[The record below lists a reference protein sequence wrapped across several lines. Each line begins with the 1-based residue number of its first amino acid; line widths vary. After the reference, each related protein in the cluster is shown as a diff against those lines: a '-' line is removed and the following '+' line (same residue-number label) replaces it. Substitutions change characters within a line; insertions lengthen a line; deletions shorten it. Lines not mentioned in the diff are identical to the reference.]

1 MTGGFSMTC
10 KRRLCVLGVALAAAA
25 FGPVS
30 GEKSARAQEGFKPEQ
45 GPPADPVA
53 IGSLRDDLERI
64 VEIQSGSGW
73 QIDKYEMEDMMPSAL
88 SSVCRVVPRGR
99 SDLLALLDARI
110 KQLGGPVEEA
120 WARTKDLSDVKEL
133 LFVTRVRDLL
143 AEATRRAAQEC
154 PFWVEPAL
162 KFKGLQSDFGTFA
175 INVETGG
182 MLQLRRTEG
191 RVTYG
196 GGGVFRLLLSRGFG
210 DVSLMAGAEF
220 AGGAMLK
227 PGAEQFV
234 INYFPAIPVVVR
246 LWNVSWHYDL
256 EAAPVA
262 LFQADD
268 TKLSYGLRLGAGL
281 GVQSRR
287 ARGVIPWGGFHVAY
301 EHYFTGHRPAAE
313 FMRAGL
319 RVGIIW

>member
-1 MTGGFSMTC
+1 MTC
-10 KRRLCVLGVALAAAA
+10 ARRLRVLGLVLATTAIT
-25 FGPVS
+25 GI
-30 GEKSARAQEGFKPEQ
+30 SAVDRASAQEGVKPDD

-53 IGSLRDDLERI
+53 VGSLRDDLERI
-64 VEIQSGSGW
+64 VEVQSGAGW

-99 SDLLALLDARI
+99 TDLLALLNARI
-110 KQLGGPVEEA
+110 LELGGPVEQA
-120 WARTKDLSDVKEL
+120 WAKTKQLSDVKEL

-143 AEATRRAAQEC
+143 AEAIRRAPQEC
-154 PFWVEPAL
+154 PFWVEPEA
-162 KFKGLQSDFGTFA
+162 KFKGLQSDFGAFA
-175 INVETGG
+175 LNVETGG

-191 RVTYG
+191 HVTYG
-196 GGGVFRLLLSRGFG
+196 GGGVFRLLVSRGFG
-210 DVSLMAGAEF
+210 DASLMTGIEL

-234 INYFPAIPVVVR
+234 INYLPAIPVVVR
-246 LWNVSWHYDL
+246 FWNVSWHYDL

-268 TKLSYGLRLGAGL
+268 TKLSWGLRLGAGI

-287 ARGVIPWGGFHVAY
+287 ARGVIPWGGFALAY
-301 EHYFTGHRPAAE
+301 EHYFAGHRAAAE
-313 FMRAGL
+313 FVRAGL

>member
-1 MTGGFSMTC
+1 MTFA
-10 KRRLCVLGVALAAAA
+10 RRLRLVVLVALGSTIAAIC
-25 FGPVS
+25 GP
-30 GEKSARAQEGFKPEQ
+30 KHASAQQGFAPEQ

-64 VEIQSGSGW
+64 VEVQSGAGW
-73 QIDKYEMEDMMPSAL
+73 QIDKYELEDMMPSAL

-99 SDLLALLDARI
+99 TDLLALLEARI
-110 KQLGGPVEEA
+110 RELGGPVEQA
-120 WARTKDLSDVKEL
+120 WAKTKELSDVKEL
-133 LFVTRVRDLL
+133 LFVTRVHDLL
-143 AEATRRAAQEC
+143 AEAIRRAPQEC
-154 PFWVEPAL
+154 PFWVEPQPR
-162 KFKGLQSDFGTFA
+162 FKGLQSDFGTFA
-175 INVETGG
+175 LNVETGG

-191 RVTYG
+191 RITYG
-196 GGGVFRLLLSRGFG
+196 GGGVFRLLVSRGFG
-210 DVSLMAGAEF
+210 DVSLMTGIEL

-234 INYFPAIPVVVR
+234 INYLPAIPVVVR
-246 LWNVSWHYDL
+246 FWNVSWHYDL

-268 TKLSYGLRLGAGL
+268 TKLSWGLRLGAGI

-287 ARGVIPWGGFHVAY
+287 ARGVIPWGGFALAY
-301 EHYFTGHRPAAE
+301 EHYFEGHRAAAE
-313 FMRAGL
+313 FVRAGL

>member
-1 MTGGFSMTC
+1 MTC
-10 KRRLCVLGVALAAAA
+10 KRRLWVLGLALVTSMIALFFRANPA
-25 FGPVS
+25 S
-30 GEKSARAQEGFKPEQ
+30 AQEGFKPDQ

-53 IGSLRDDLERI
+53 IFSLRDDLERI
-64 VEIQSGSGW
+64 VEIQSGGGW
-73 QIDKYEMEDMMPSAL
+73 QIDKYEMDDMMPSAL

-99 SDLLALLDARI
+99 LDLLALLDARI
-110 KQLGGPVEEA
+110 VELGGPVEQA
-120 WARTKDLSDVKEL
+120 WAKTKDISDVKEL

-143 AEATRRAAQEC
+143 AEAIRRAPQEC
-154 PFWVEPAL
+154 PFWVEPEP
-162 KFKGLQSDFGTFA
+162 KFKGLQSDFGAFA
-175 INVETGG
+175 LNVETGG

-196 GGGVFRLLLSRGFG
+196 GGGVLRLLVSRGFG
-210 DVSLMAGAEF
+210 DASLMAGAEF

-246 LWNVSWHYDL
+246 FWNVSWHYDL
-256 EAAPVA
+256 EAAPVG

-268 TKLSYGLRLGAGL
+268 TKPSYGLRLGAGI

-287 ARGVIPWGGFHVAY
+287 ARGVIPWGGFAFAY
-301 EHYFTGHRPAAE
+301 EHYFAGHRPAAE
-313 FMRAGL
+313 FVRAGL

>member
-1 MTGGFSMTC
+1 MTC
-10 KRRLCVLGVALAAAA
+10 ARRLWVLGLALTTAVA
-25 FGPVS
+25 GSVCT
-30 GEKSARAQEGFKPEQ
+30 EKQASAQEGGKPEG
-45 GPPADPVA
+45 GPPAEPVA

-64 VEIQSGSGW
+64 VEVQSGAGW
-73 QIDKYEMEDMMPSAL
+73 QIDKYELEDMMPSAL

-99 SDLLALLDARI
+99 ADLLALLDARI
-110 KQLGGPVEEA
+110 VALGGPVEQA
-120 WARTKDLSDVKEL
+120 WAKTREIGDVKEL

-143 AEATRRAAQEC
+143 AAAIARAPQEC
-154 PFWVEPAL
+154 PFWVEPEP
-162 KFKGLQSDFGTFA
+162 KFKGLQSDFGAFA
-175 INVETGG
+175 LNLETGG

-210 DVSLMAGAEF
+210 DVSLMTGIEL

-234 INYFPAIPVVVR
+234 INYLPAIPVVVR
-246 LWNVSWHYDL
+246 VWNVSWHYDL

-268 TKLSYGLRLGAGL
+268 THLSYGLRLGAGF

-287 ARGVIPWGGFHVAY
+287 ARGVIPWGGFALAY
-301 EHYFTGHRPAAE
+301 EHYFVGHRPAAE
-313 FMRAGL
+313 FVRAGF